1 MRCLESSET
10 RFCAL
15 PGANYT
21 VLQDLGCPGVND
33 LVIRLGRQPDLL
45 ERWDALI
52 GETTNQSPLP
62 LAQTAT
68 RCQDV
73 VVDLHLRS
81 VTHQHPAAA
90 RVEAACRMLAQD
102 HPPAVAV
109 VAARVGLG

>member
-33 LVIRLGRQPDLL
+33 LVIRPGRQPDLL

-52 GETTNQSPLP
+52 SETTNQSPLR

-73 VVDLHLRS
+73 VVDLHLRA
-81 VTHQHPAAA
+81 VTHQHPVAA

-102 HPPAVAV
+102 HPPPSPWS
-109 VAARVGLG
+109 RRGLG